1 MFKLNFETSSGAFDR
16 DPESEVVR
24 ILREIA
30 DSIENRRFVND
41 VVRDID
47 GETIGEVS
55 VRY

>member
-1 MFKLNFETSSGAFDR
+1 MFKLNFETSSGAFSR